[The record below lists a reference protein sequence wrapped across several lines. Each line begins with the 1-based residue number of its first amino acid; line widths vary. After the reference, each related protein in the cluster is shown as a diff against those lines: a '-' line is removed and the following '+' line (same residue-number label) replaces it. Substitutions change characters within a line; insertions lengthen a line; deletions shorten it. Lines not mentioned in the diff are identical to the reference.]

1 MPELPNYT
9 TMCRNILDALTFA
22 DELRAASDKHF
33 DEAIASGQETVNRS
47 VRDALFTA
55 GEVSGMH
62 KAMRIILGLNPDL

>member
-1 MPELPNYT
+1 MTELPDYP
-9 TMCRNILDALTFA
+9 TMCRNILDAITFA
-22 DELRAASDKHF
+22 DELRAEADKHF

-55 GEVSGMH
+55 GEISGIH